1 MIYLI
6 TNSKAFLFLNTK
18 FNWCR
23 KTYQFSCRHP
33 DQRDNFRS
41 NRRLLSSTLIVI
53 RWMNA
58 SGHKQTKLRVVH
70 YFYQTHSIMIAFAFG
85 LILQLGYRSMLLTKR
100 KRESW
105 DYEQSCGLSFEG
117 GYILRLSRAT
127 FVMAGR
133 TRFRLQRNLRLTRG
147 FFYRQDMVSNRS
159 LFFRGSYCYQ

>member
-6 TNSKAFLFLNTK
+6 TNSKAFVFLNTK

-23 KTYQFSCRHP
+23 KRYQFSCRHP

-53 RWMNA
+53 RWMNT

-70 YFYQTHSIMIAFAFG
+70 YFYQAHSIMIAFAFG
-85 LILQLGYRSMLLTKR
+85 LILQLGYRSMLLTKW

-105 DYEQSCGLSFEG
+105 DYEQSCAYQVVFCERGMCQMPPNTKILCVCSNVQMERNPHCGFGYLAHDFGLG
-117 GYILRLSRAT
+117 GGGVFGDVGI
-127 FVMAGR
+127 
-133 TRFRLQRNLRLTRG
+133 
-147 FFYRQDMVSNRS
+147 
-159 LFFRGSYCYQ
+159 

>member
-6 TNSKAFLFLNTK
+6 TNSKVFLFLNTK

-70 YFYQTHSIMIAFAFG
+70 YFYQAHSIMIAFAFG

-105 DYEQSCGLSFEG
+105 DYEQSCVYQVVFCECGTRHILLSPPNTK
-117 GYILRLSRAT
+117 ILCVFQCTNGKTSSSSPKAI
-127 FVMAGR
+127 
-133 TRFRLQRNLRLTRG
+133 
-147 FFYRQDMVSNRS
+147 RQTQCDND
-159 LFFRGSYCYQ
+159 CI